1 MKQCTFIFLMLFI
14 LLNGC
19 KQNDIANE
27 SRVKQVVKK
36 ALLSEYTMNTFDYEY
51 DKKKKLLKVT
61 NTWANG
67 MVGDYDEYEHEGSRI
82 SKIATYS
89 QSSTGY
95 RNLRSKLFNYYDDG
109 RIKSEVWVM
118 PVINQR
124 ERTLYEYDANNRLIK
139 KTNYDI
145 WDKVSNYILIE
156 QDGEGNLIREK
167 WFANDGQSNGEVV
180 YNYENKKL
188 KVIEY
193 LDWKNKQPYRRVTYF
208 YDMIGRVEKI
218 ESQELSVSSS
228 NVSYRLLYSYF

>member
-1 MKQCTFIFLMLFI
+1 MKRCSFIFLLLFI

-27 SRVKQVVKK
+27 SRIRQVVRK
-36 ALLSEYTMNTFDYEY
+36 ALFSEYIMNTFDYEY
-51 DKKKKLLKVT
+51 DKKNKLLKVT
-61 NTWANG
+61 NTWGNG
-67 MVGDYDEYEHEGSRI
+67 TIGDYDEYEHDGGRI
-82 SKIATYS
+82 SKIVTYNKS
-89 QSSTGY
+89 ATGY

-145 WDKVSNYILIE
+145 WDKVSNYILTE
-156 QDGEGNLIREK
+156 QDSEGNLIREK
-167 WFANDGQSNGEVV
+167 WFAKDGQSNGEVV
-180 YNYENKKL
+180 YSYENKKR

-193 LDWKNKQPYRRVTYF
+193 LDWKNKQPYRRITHF
-208 YDMIGRVEKI
+208 YDAIGRLERV
-218 ESQELSVSSS
+218 ESQELSISSS
-228 NVSYRLLYSYF
+228 DVSYRLLYSYF

>member
-1 MKQCTFIFLMLFI
+1 
-14 LLNGC
+14 
-19 KQNDIANE
+19 
-27 SRVKQVVKK
+27 
-36 ALLSEYTMNTFDYEY
+36 
-51 DKKKKLLKVT
+51 
-61 NTWANG
+61 
-67 MVGDYDEYEHEGSRI
+67 
-82 SKIATYS
+82 
-89 QSSTGY
+89 
-95 RNLRSKLFNYYDDG
+95 
-109 RIKSEVWVM
+109 M

-193 LDWKNKQPYRRVTYF
+193 LDWKNKQPYRRVTHF
-208 YDMIGRVEKI
+208 YDMIGRLERI